1 MDELVL
7 RAMAKWP
14 NVPALYGWLGLDRR
28 GQWRLQGERVEHEAL
43 AHFIGRNYAADEHG
57 RWFFQNGPQ
66 RVYVALFYVPW
77 VVRLQADGQLQT
89 HTGRSVDRV
98 SSVLVDERGNLLLGF
113 DDSIGLLLDTDLD
126 WAVSRFRGKDGRT
139 LDDEAISAALEHL
152 QAGEAADLALT
163 YQDRLLAIDPIH
175 SDVVGQRFGFVR
187 APAPKEN
194 RDG

>member
-66 RVYVALFYVPW
+66 RVYVALAYVPW
-77 VVRLQADGQLQT
+77 VLRLRAVACLQT

-98 SSVLVDERGNLLLGF
+98 ASVLIDETGSLLLAF
-113 DDSIGLLLDTDLD
+113 DDSVGLLLDRDLD
-126 WAVSRFRGKDGRT
+126 WAVGYFRGRDGRT
-139 LDDEAISAALEHL
+139 LDDEAISAALERL
-152 QAGEAADLALT
+152 QAGEAADLAMM
-163 YQDRLLAIDPIH
+163 YQDRLLAVDPIR
-175 SDVVGQRFGFVR
+175 SGDVAQCFGFVR
-187 APAPKEN
+187 EPAPE
-194 RDG
+194 